1 MNCTSS
7 INPNN
12 NKNAK
17 GFLFFDI
24 IVSITLFFTMMH
36 IFFIIGSNSFFLLQ
50 KLIKNAVEANDRLSI
65 VRALALNIPYNNY
78 NFDMLF
84 NTTIEKYT
92 IETRKIVFSM
102 CNNTKMTTDIVTV
115 KKNSDDPDKY
125 VCYMMKNEH

>member
-102 CNNTKMTTDIVTV
+102 CNNTKMTTDVVTV